1 MNGGDHVKQRRNC
14 ERDGCRAWAMH
25 GQALCRAHLTAE
37 EHRTG
42 KAVPVGP
49 APTSAPPRRRRPHFE
64 QQIEEVVARFASEA
78 GLEHE
83 SLSEEISAL
92 RIVLARLL
100 AEEEDPSRLAS
111 SIPRIVD
118 AVVRA
123 VRAQRLISGVLAE
136 GLTQAVTQV
145 LIELGL
151 DQQS

>member
-1 MNGGDHVKQRRNC
+1 MR
-14 ERDGCRAWAMH
+14 
-25 GQALCRAHLTAE
+25 GQTLCRAHLTAAE
-37 EHRTG
+37 RWAGRAAPERS
-42 KAVPVGP
+42 APVD
-49 APTSAPPRRRRPHFE
+49 APPRRRRPRFE

-100 AEEEDPSRLAS
+100 AEEDDPSRLAS

-123 VRAQRLISGVLAE
+123 VRAERSISGVLAE

-151 DQQS
+151 DQQR

>member
-1 MNGGDHVKQRRNC
+1 
-14 ERDGCRAWAMH
+14 MH
-25 GQALCRAHLTAE
+25 GKTFCRAHLSTVQRGE
-37 EHRTG
+37 SSESS
-42 KAVPVGP
+42 P
-49 APTSAPPRRRRPHFE
+49 APRRRHPRFE
-64 QQIEEVVARFASEA
+64 QQIEEIVTRFASEA

-100 AEEEDPSRLAS
+100 AEEEDAARLAS
-111 SIPRIVD
+111 SIPRVVD

-123 VRAQRLISGVLAE
+123 VRAQRSISGAMAE

-151 DQQS
+151 DERT

>member
-1 MNGGDHVKQRRNC
+1 
-14 ERDGCRAWAMH
+14 MH
-25 GQALCRAHLTAE
+25 GETLCRAHLTAE
-37 EHRTG
+37 ERRSGRTSLVDTAPVD
-42 KAVPVGP
+42 AV
-49 APTSAPPRRRRPHFE
+49 PRRRRPHFE

-100 AEEEDPSRLAS
+100 AEEDDAARLAT

-123 VRAQRLISGVLAE
+123 VRAQRSLSGAVAE

-151 DQQS
+151 DQQR

>member
-1 MNGGDHVKQRRNC
+1 
-14 ERDGCRAWAMH
+14 MH
-25 GQALCRAHLTAE
+25 GQALCRAHQTAE
-37 EHRTG
+37 EHRQG
-42 KAVPVGP
+42 KALPGG
-49 APTSAPPRRRRPHFE
+49 SAPADGTPRRRRPHFE

-78 GLEHE
+78 GLERE
-83 SLSEEISAL
+83 SLSEEIGAL

-100 AEEEDPSRLAS
+100 AEEDDPSRLAS

-123 VRAQRLISGVLAE
+123 VRAQRSISGVLAE

>member
-1 MNGGDHVKQRRNC
+1 
-14 ERDGCRAWAMH
+14 MH
-25 GQALCRAHLTAE
+25 GQTLCRAHLTAE
-37 EHRTG
+37 ERRSG
-42 KAVPVGP
+42 RVAL
-49 APTSAPPRRRRPHFE
+49 AEPTRADAAPRRRRPHFE
-64 QQIEEVVARFASEA
+64 QQIEEVVTRFATEA

-100 AEEEDPSRLAS
+100 AEEDDAARLAS
-111 SIPRIVD
+111 SIPRVVD

-123 VRAQRLISGVLAE
+123 VRAQRSISGALAE

-151 DQQS
+151 DQQL